1 MTDEIP
7 ESSALAEIRAANPE
21 ELTGFTDPQTA
32 EILWQLEVEN
42 KGNADKYDKDLF
54 FQNLGTYRNDI
65 SFLDSIGRGASRGW
79 YNISD
84 GLDQADRH
92 IRDVMPLGIL
102 DDVMAN
108 DEEYAQRFVDRD
120 TARKKNSYSYE
131 DLNRLMAIT
140 AEDASIGAMSSKIW
154 DISLIGGLLTESLVQ
169 YAPALAA
176 SAVVGAATGGVAAPV
191 MAAFLIQSGIV
202 GSSAFHEYLKE
213 EEGVVTKE
221 DYLRVFNDPEAMNRA
236 AIHGAKYG
244 LPVAALD
251 AFSLGIAGK
260 IPQIAMGARRAAGAA
275 SRTDNLARTGK
286 ALNNAVAGKS
296 KTAVAA
302 NKLKRWTPEVIAQ
315 GALGAGGELSGSY
328 WAKGEVNWGEAF
340 LEAILEPMM
349 LPLELAAKSPK
360 ATAKALIRRRVKK
373 MTPDEVKAALE
384 RKGQD
389 TSRMTDEEAQ
399 STLVDREGAI
409 EGAATT
415 TQARQQNRRDS
426 QDKDYLDE
434 HGLDMREDVFSLV
447 ELSDD
452 ELTSHSRKKADTEDW
467 SQGLPKEKITLNAA
481 DLKGRAADLQDLGY
495 IKEEGNGKYTLTR
508 KALDEIL
515 SQPATETTAAQQPV
529 KTKPV
534 PTDSGS
540 KTTIDGIELLKI
552 DKTIFRHGPIL
563 IYKKG
568 KKWLIAREDASE
580 IEGFT
585 TSFKSRKA
593 AIKAAANLV
602 SRFKIPGTDDQQ
614 TTAPETVTETDQTV
628 VETATG
634 EEAETEV
641 KETVLYQAGDRV
653 SHPKFGMGTVNRIIG
668 ETREGK
674 LDITF
679 DEEGNK
685 KIQSAFITKED
696 QAQAPRVK
704 SAGRYQEVVSSVI
717 SGLKNHFRNPKKG
730 EDLSARS
737 KARDIDA
744 KYVEGRIAEALEA
757 ADENLSDAEKASE
770 MENILKQ
777 IKYSLTHTAKGN
789 KRKSLSK
796 AETEILRILN
806 GGLYTLNDSKSGMQV
821 EGSAENRKVG
831 EAGSAEAIVEAST
844 DEAGIATTQVMFETT
859 KDVIA
864 RIDQQE
870 TSEGPTETRE
880 EQEEYNRFSELNPD
894 DIDLET
900 AAIILGENFDA
911 AYQGAQD
918 RGVDPEQFV
927 IAAARIKLIAHSKK
941 LDLNAEEANT
951 TADQVTQENYEA
963 GDNTLRTLPP
973 QDQLRLIQWIQDRV
987 GHNIAVAF
995 ETVKAMTDTV
1005 RTLKNLPKNIM
1016 VQGYANPIDK
1026 VIVLALDRVYSQ
1038 EIAGEEAFHIAA
1050 RLLLT
1055 PEEMRVLNDYD
1066 WIAIAEEN
1074 GIDVSQYP
1082 DDLQAWEAL
1091 AKVAAKFLTGEKV
1104 VNIGPNNQKIMQ
1116 RLKRFLNQLADYI
1129 RGKGWKKYY
1138 PSPKDI
1144 FISFDSGELADR
1156 SHNPYPLGPESK
1168 EFDLHAVEELEK
1180 KIDGV
1185 KKNLPAESA
1194 QLPGGKN
1201 RGIGLTQIAQGWA
1214 YLQEAFNH
1222 PNFYSAK
1229 NYLFRPVFKVM
1240 EEMRE
1245 FQDALILEGLE
1256 SFRIYAESSAA
1267 TQAEADQFITLLDFL
1282 TTRNNYKP
1290 NIRVSEDGSMTFTMP
1305 TTLGAQGQDIQ
1316 RKLNVLYPEGINGE
1330 RVQLS
1335 QDEVKNDQGK
1345 ITRPYK
1351 PVKFTISGKKD
1362 EQGVSPADAFNSFR
1376 QGADYQKKLLVQA
1389 ITHLVADMPRG
1400 STLEDLKER
1409 VRYLNY
1415 EIADSYAELDEKG
1428 EPIGD
1433 SPETKE
1439 LIKQRALVNKA
1450 VEYIEELNRHPYWI
1464 PRVRQGERSIVVK
1477 RDDKVQHL
1485 EVYDQKKFESATAFE
1500 NMLQER
1506 RAQVESEYP
1515 GGDVTVNDFT
1525 LGKLIASQL
1534 ESKTG
1539 DFTVVSGLSSVEAL
1553 LSELSHPDAD
1563 TTRIDNV
1570 IKLIKQEIESKAL
1583 SGVEETRQQQNIS
1596 GHWRPDLKGYVNM
1609 ATKKNLHTM
1618 SYQLGKVIYK
1628 PLIDNELNQMD
1639 TQYDQARE
1647 SGDQVRASAIRR
1659 TKKYTKK
1666 YLDFVNDP
1674 KVRGALIRNVVF
1686 HTALGGRFSS
1696 AVLNLMQLP
1705 QALLPFLYSVN
1716 SDKFL
1721 VDSPYAVAK
1730 NTAIMARAFK
1740 HASRLAVKGGWGK
1753 LQTAYSMELEGA
1765 KPSYLTEGEW
1775 QLLRTLFGRGI
1786 LSPVN
1791 LEDLT
1796 DKLSYQ
1802 TMVRDASKAAIPM
1815 KALDKGA
1822 DLSSWMFGSTEFLN
1836 RATTAL
1842 AMYRIARDNEAVLN
1856 KMDQI
1861 RKQSHFKDSQA
1872 IGSMNLTN
1880 DEQGW
1885 ANAAH
1890 IAVAET
1896 QFMMGKFNR
1905 PQLFYAGG
1913 ALGPIFSQ
1921 FMSFPFQYVEM
1932 MVKNIRRMA
1941 TPGERAIGARM
1952 LSLMV
1957 ISMVG
1962 MAGVFGLPFMENL
1975 RRFILTVS
1983 DTDLE
1988 KDLRKVLIDAIGPT
2002 YTNVIVGGSIF
2013 EYLGIESKMRA
2024 GVGTLVD
2031 SNIFRGDIGFIF
2043 GPLGGVIE
2051 TAWSNVGAGI
2061 HEGDIS
2067 KIARG
2072 LIPLGLARDVISTKL
2087 SFEEG
2092 YVTRSGAQLIAPQD
2106 ILPSDYFITFLGFNP
2121 ANRALA
2127 RDKQAYARMA
2137 RNSGQRKRDVV
2148 MKRVARLWRKS
2159 KDAPSAEDRR
2169 EYRKEFQEEI
2179 REWNERARENNWP
2192 RITSQIMKLRF
2203 MQNLNP
2209 GRATLRRS
2217 PKHKRAE
2224 LTEEFKMLEELSNN

>member
-79 YNISD
+79 YNLSD

-140 AEDASIGAMSSKIW
+140 AEDASIGTMSSKIW
-154 DISLIGGLLTESLVQ
+154 DVSLIGGLLTESLVQ

-176 SAVVGAATGGVAAPV
+176 STLVGAVTGGVAAPV

-236 AIHGAKYG
+236 AIYGAKYG

-286 ALNNAVAGKS
+286 ALNNAVAGKN
-296 KTAVAA
+296 KTAIAA

-315 GALGAGGELSGSY
+315 GGLGAGGELSGSY

-389 TSRMTDEEAQ
+389 SSRMTDQEAR

-409 EGAATT
+409 EGAAAT
-415 TQARQQNRRDS
+415 TQARQQNRKNS
-426 QDKDYLDE
+426 QEQDYLDE

-447 ELSDD
+447 ELNDD
-452 ELTSHSRKKADTEDW
+452 ELTSHSRKNADTEDW
-467 SQGLPKEKITLNAA
+467 SQGLPKAKITLNAA
-481 DLKGRAADLQDLGY
+481 DLEGRAADLQDLGY
-495 IKEEGNGKYTLTR
+495 LKEEGNGKYTLTR
-508 KALDEIL
+508 KALDEII
-515 SQPATETTAAQQPV
+515 SPPVTETTAPAEVAPV
-529 KTKPV
+529 
-534 PTDSGS
+534 
-540 KTTIDGIELLKI
+540 
-552 DKTIFRHGPIL
+552 
-563 IYKKG
+563 
-568 KKWLIAREDASE
+568 
-580 IEGFT
+580 
-585 TSFKSRKA
+585 
-593 AIKAAANLV
+593 
-602 SRFKIPGTDDQQ
+602 
-614 TTAPETVTETDQTV
+614 TAPVIAT
-628 VETATG
+628 ETAT
-634 EEAETEV
+634 
-641 KETVLYQAGDRV
+641 ETVE
-653 SHPKFGMGTVNRIIG
+653 
-668 ETREGK
+668 ETATEE
-674 LDITF
+674 IVE
-679 DEEGNK
+679 DE
-685 KIQSAFITKED
+685 
-696 QAQAPRVK
+696 APRVK
-704 SAGRYQEVVSSVI
+704 SAVNYQQVAGSVVSD
-717 SGLKNHFRNPKKG
+717 LKNHFRNPKKG

-737 KARDIDA
+737 KALDIDA

-757 ADENLSDAEKASE
+757 ADENLSDAEKAPE

-821 EGSAENRKVG
+821 EGTPATDTEPTPEDITQTMTEEVLEEDVERESTVTVGQGLAGIVVG
-831 EAGSAEAIVEAST
+831 EEGIGLDT
-844 DEAGIATTQVMFETT
+844 DAGIGLRPQVEPVMYEFLKLDAEKLTVEQAQAILKATGDLKQMQELE
-859 KDVIA
+859 A
-864 RIDQQE
+864 R
-870 TSEGPTETRE
+870 EGFKK
-880 EQEEYNRFSELNPD
+880 NS
-894 DIDLET
+894 
-900 AAIILGENFDA
+900 A
-911 AYQGAQD
+911 
-918 RGVDPEQFV
+918 V
-927 IAAARIKLIAHSKK
+927 KK
-941 LDLNAEEANT
+941 LAETKLLTQQQLAREQATDANM

-1005 RTLKNLPKNIM
+1005 RTLKNLPQNIV

-1026 VIVLALDRVYSQ
+1026 VIVLALDRAYSQ

-1082 DDLQAWEAL
+1082 DDLQAWEAM
-1091 AKVAAKFLTGEKV
+1091 AKVAAKFLAGEKV
-1104 VNIGPNNQKIMQ
+1104 INIGPNNQQIMQ
-1116 RLKRFLNQLADYI
+1116 RLKRFLNQLANYI

-1168 EFDLHAVEELEK
+1168 EFDLHAVEQLEE
-1180 KIDGV
+1180 KIESV

-1201 RGIGLTQIAQGWA
+1201 RGIVLTQIAQGWA
-1214 YLQEAFNH
+1214 YLQEALNH

-1256 SFRIYAESSAA
+1256 SFRVYAESSAA

-1282 TTRNNYKP
+1282 TTRNNYSP
-1290 NIRVSEDGSMTFTMP
+1290 DIRVSEDGSMTFTMP
-1305 TTLGAQGQDIQ
+1305 TTLQAQGQDIQ
-1316 RKLNVLYPEGINGE
+1316 RKLKVLYPEGINGAP
-1330 RVQLS
+1330 VKLS
-1335 QDEVKNDQGK
+1335 QDEIKNEAGE
-1345 ITRPYK
+1345 ITIPYK
-1351 PVKFTISGKKD
+1351 PVSFTISGKKD
-1362 EQGVSPADAFNSFR
+1362 EQGISAADAFNSFR

-1400 STLEDLKER
+1400 STLEDLRER

-1415 EIADSYAELDEKG
+1415 EIADSYTELNKEG

-1433 SPETKE
+1433 SAETKE

-1464 PRVRQGERSIVVK
+1464 PRVRQGERSVVVK
-1477 RDDKVQHL
+1477 RDGKVQHL
-1485 EVYDQKKFESATAFE
+1485 EVYDQKKFESASAFE
-1500 NMLQER
+1500 NMLEER
-1506 RAQVESEYP
+1506 KAQVKSEYP
-1515 GGDVTVNDFT
+1515 GGEVSVNDFT
-1525 LGKLIASQL
+1525 LGKLIATQL
-1534 ESKTG
+1534 KSKTG
-1539 DFTVVSGLSSVEAL
+1539 DFTVVSGLSLVEAL

-1563 TTRIDNV
+1563 NKRLDNI
-1570 IKLIKQEIESKAL
+1570 IKLIKQETESKAL
-1583 SGVEETRQQQNIS
+1583 SGVEETRQVQNIS

-1628 PLIDNELNQMD
+1628 PLIDNELDQMD
-1639 TQYDQARE
+1639 TQYDQARDK
-1647 SGDQVRASAIRR
+1647 GDNVRASAIRR
-1659 TKKYTKK
+1659 TKKYTEK
-1666 YLDFVNDP
+1666 YLNFVNDP

-1740 HASRLAVKGGWGK
+1740 DASRLAVKGGWGK

-1856 KMDQI
+1856 KVDQI

-1872 IGSMNLTN
+1872 VGSMRLTN

-1957 ISMVG
+1957 ISMIG

-1975 RRFILTVS
+1975 RRFILAVS
-1983 DTDLE
+1983 DTDIA
-1988 KDLRKVLIDAIGPT
+1988 KDLRMALIDVIGPT
-2002 YTNVIVGGSIF
+2002 YTNVIVDGSIF
-2013 EYLGIESKMRA
+2013 EYLGTESRMRA

-2031 SNIFRGDIGFIF
+2031 SNIFRGDIGFLF

-2061 HEGDIS
+2061 QEGDIS

-2072 LIPLGLARDVISTKL
+2072 LIPLGLARDVISTNL

-2169 EYRKEFQEEI
+2169 EYREEFQEEI
-2179 REWNERARENNWP
+2179 REWNEIARENNWP

-2209 GRATLRRS
+2209 GRAALRRS
-2217 PKHKRAE
+2217 PKHKRAG
-2224 LTEEFKMLEELSNN
+2224 LTEEFKMLERLSNK